1 MKVLYKPLSLIASV
15 VGGLAATA
23 AFNKLWMAITGERD
37 APDPADPDRKWSEVV
52 SAAAVQGA
60 VFGGV
65 KAVVDRGAATGFK
78 KATGKWPKR

>member
-1 MKVLYKPLSLIASV
+1 MRVLYQPLSLIASV
-15 VGGLAATA
+15 LGGIAATA
-23 AFNKLWMAITGERD
+23 VFRKLWTATTGEND
-37 APDPADPDRKWSEVV
+37 APDATDPGRTWSEVV
-52 SAAAVQGA
+52 TAAAVQGA